1 MIKANGGAGCEESDS
16 DIHDEMMNFSWVC
29 TCTVC
34 GVDVHGN
41 GWRAHGVCSKECFR
55 GKTGMFFRERTQDDI
70 DREFNGEGFYEDH
83 CKVCGAPTD
92 GSGWEDIGLCC
103 NWHIYLWNGTYNRHP
118 VKECN
123 EPTCEDEFDAEISC
137 IICGKDATQ
146 SGWHM
151 IGCCSKECA
160 GYHMDEFPQR
170 YNSWFRDIDEDE
182 SDDDRQTVLASGSY
196 VVRRKPRKLREMKCI
211 KQTHE
216 KTTKE
221 SKCAAAIL
229 AVIEQ
234 DDEEEELAYRYAE
247 ERDSD
252 ASDFELGLE
261 WGDNGDQYWEY
272 FYKRYPNLDSDSD

>member
-1 MIKANGGAGCEESDS
+1 MIRANGGAGCEVSD
-16 DIHDEMMNFSWVC
+16 DDGRRDDVADFSWVC
-29 TCTVC
+29 ACTVC

-70 DREFNGEGFYEDH
+70 DREFNGESFYEDQ
-83 CKVCGAPTD
+83 CKVCGEPTD

-103 NWHIYLWNGTYNRHP
+103 NWHIYLWNGTYDRHQ
-118 VKECN
+118 VRECD
-123 EPTCEDEFDAEISC
+123 EPTCRDEHDVEIAC

-160 GYHMDEFPQR
+160 KYHMEQFPQR
-170 YNSWFRDIDEDE
+170 YNSWLSEDDIDESDE
-182 SDDDRQTVLASGSY
+182 DRQNLAK
-196 VVRRKPRKLREMKCI
+196 VANVMRRKPRKLREMTRI
-211 KQTHE
+211 KHTHE

-221 SKCAAAIL
+221 SKCAAAII
-229 AVIEQ
+229 AAIEQ
-234 DDEEEELAYRYAE
+234 DDEDEELAYRYAE
-247 ERDSD
+247 ERD
-252 ASDFELGLE
+252 SDFELGLE

-272 FYKRYPNLDSDSD
+272 FYKGYPSLDSDSE